1 MSPHHSDQICL
12 KGHKSLGD
20 ADRMEI
26 QKYHGPTNGLT
37 WVSAG
42 DKNIKKIFPRSG
54 FGRGKI

>member
-26 QKYHGPTNGLT
+26 QKYHGPTDRLT
-37 WVSAG
+37 AKHTCIS
-42 DKNIKKIFPRSG
+42 KKRIV
-54 FGRGKI
+54 